1 MKTAIIGTGF
11 IAAYH
16 RDALYSMGLAPDL
29 VISRNL
35 ERARAFA
42 PEARTAE
49 KLTPELLDSV
59 DCVILC
65 TPPGEHF
72 EIASM
77 CLRAGKHLF
86 CEKPLCLDPAQALEL
101 AELSENAP
109 CVSAVD
115 FNNRFFS
122 GVNRLRLLPKD
133 VCAVSGSYLQA
144 YHVLPAPY
152 SWRYRDPM
160 RATTEIG
167 SHLFDLIA
175 YVTGEE
181 IVSVRAELFNRTPRR
196 VLRNGLMYKSGAGI
210 TILVENE
217 DEASI
222 DFTLSGGAKGHIFLS
237 EISEGHEN
245 DLCLSLET
253 PEGTLS
259 WSNSEPHA
267 LSVCGESSSGGE
279 AESFAQ
285 SFSDALHAF
294 FTAIASGIPDPRM
307 CTIPEAARNVL
318 LCDAVLRS
326 AKTGKEI
333 RL

>member
-16 RDALYSMGLAPDL
+16 RGALYSMGLAPEL
-29 VISRNL
+29 IISRNA
-35 ERARAFA
+35 ERAHAFA
-42 PEARTAE
+42 PEARTAD

-101 AELSENAP
+101 ARLSENAP

-122 GVNRLRLLPKD
+122 GVNRLRRLPKD

-167 SHLFDLIA
+167 SHMFDLIA
-175 YVTGEE
+175 YVTGEQ
-181 IVSVRAELFNRTPRR
+181 IVSVRAELYNRMPHR
-196 VLRNGLMYKSGAGI
+196 VLRDGLMYADGEGTPI
-210 TILVENE
+210 TVENE

-237 EISEGHEN
+237 EISKGHEN
-245 DLCLSLET
+245 DLFLSLET
-253 PEGTLS
+253 SEGTLS
-259 WSNSEPHA
+259 WSNSEPHS
-267 LSVCGESSSGGE
+267 LSVYGESIADGE
-279 AESFAQ
+279 KEDFARSFAEV
-285 SFSDALHAF
+285 LRAF
-294 FTAIASGIPDPRM
+294 FAVIASGVPDPRL
-307 CTIPEAARNVL
+307 CTISEAARNVL

-326 AKTGKEI
+326 DRSGREI
-333 RL
+333 TI